1 MISMSN
7 AFIGPSV
14 PALKLGLFGEA
25 VLNLISNSPSVKDR
39 QKVIDKIKLFIEDIN
54 TGKGIINGNPVNN
67 RLADSLKAYET
78 SMNFLYVT
86 SADSLDDLIEDL
98 NKEVGYLE
106 SLGKGKVNEDRVKT
120 LKSFFEMVL
129 ERALNKMGV
138 PALS

>member
-1 MISMSN
+1 MSN
-7 AFIGPSV
+7 SFIGPSV

-39 QKVIDKIKLFIEDIN
+39 QKVIDKIKLFIDDIN

-78 SMNFLYVT
+78 SINFLYLT
-86 SADSLDDLIEDL
+86 SEDSLDNLIGDL

-106 SLGKGKVNEDRVKT
+106 SLGEGKVNEDRVKT

-129 ERALNKMGV
+129 ERAFNKMGV
-138 PALS
+138 PVLS

>member
-1 MISMSN
+1 MCMSN
-7 AFIGPSV
+7 SFIGPSV

-39 QKVIDKIKLFIEDIN
+39 QKVIDKIKLFIDDIN

-78 SMNFLYVT
+78 SINFLYLT
-86 SADSLDDLIEDL
+86 SEDSLDNLIGDL

-106 SLGKGKVNEDRVKT
+106 SLGEGKVNEDRVKT

-129 ERALNKMGV
+129 ERAFNKMGV
-138 PALS
+138 PVLS